1 MSEKCLITRHAA
13 RFGQPINTDEVFG
26 TQPSA
31 VKAAGCQGPAMSN
44 GGTFAPP
51 AIRGFDGSLRD
62 PQPRR
67 RQMIRRDFL
76 TLIGATAVWP
86 HAGHAQ
92 QSKMHRIGALLLG
105 NADAESFRMELR
117 EGLKKTGYIEGQN
130 LLFDFRSAEGKLD
143 LLPTLAA
150 ELVALKVDV
159 IVALYTPCALAAQ
172 QATRQ
177 IPIVVVSGDPL
188 ATGLVASLAR
198 PGGNIT
204 GISLM
209 AAELHGK
216 CVELF
221 RDILPSVRRVAILL
235 NAEDSFWKQIREQVQ
250 LAGRASGIEIAPSLM
265 VREPNE
271 IEVAFATMKKEGA
284 GAVVVHGS
292 LSTKNVAE
300 LALKHGL
307 PAATQ
312 TRSFAEV
319 GGLMSY
325 GADGP
330 DLFRQSAL
338 FVTKV
343 LQGGNPTNMPVEQ
356 PTKFELAINLRTAKA
371 LGITVPESFLLRAD
385 QVIE

>member
-1 MSEKCLITRHAA
+1 MR
-13 RFGQPINTDEVFG
+13 
-26 TQPSA
+26 
-31 VKAAGCQGPAMSN
+31 
-44 GGTFAPP
+44 
-51 AIRGFDGSLRD
+51 
-62 PQPRR
+62 
-67 RQMIRRDFL
+67 RRDFL
-76 TLIGATAVWP
+76 TLLGGTAAWP
-86 HAGHAQ
+86 LAARAQ
-92 QSKMHRIGALLLG
+92 QTKVHRIGALLLG

-117 EGLKKTGYIEGQN
+117 EGLRKSGYIEGQN

-143 LLPTLAA
+143 LLPKLAA

-172 QATRQ
+172 QATRE
-177 IPIVVVSGDPL
+177 IPIVVVSGDPVG
-188 ATGLVASLAR
+188 TGLVTSLAR
-198 PGGNIT
+198 PGGNVT

-235 NAEDSFWKQIREQVQ
+235 NAEDSFWRQIQEQVQ
-250 LAGRASGIEIAPSLM
+250 LAGKATGIEIAPSVM
-265 VREPNE
+265 VHGPNE
-271 IEVAFATMKKEGA
+271 IDAAFAAMKREGA

-300 LALKHGL
+300 LALRHGL

-330 DLFRQSAL
+330 DVFRQSAL
-338 FVTKV
+338 YVTKI
-343 LQGGNPTNMPVEQ
+343 LQGGNPANMPVEQ
-356 PTKFELAINLRTAKA
+356 PTRFELAINLRTAKA